1 MSKAKKKEMRQQAA
15 CEGKYEAICRDRQ
28 ERDELD
34 MLNRKTRERVDQM
47 QQELNDLQ
55 AKTVLENAM
64 HEAQLKE
71 QEAKAEYARL
81 VQEKKL
87 KALIDLVLLV
97 IMCAVTCAVMIA
109 LAYTGA
115 VAWWISALLAVG
127 LMMTCSFRSG
137 WLWHEIK
144 K

>member
-1 MSKAKKKEMRQQAA
+1 MSKSKKKTMRQQTA

-47 QQELNDLQ
+47 QQELW
-55 AKTVLENAM
+55 
-64 HEAQLKE
+64 E
-71 QEAKAEYARL
+71 QQAKAEYARL
-81 VQEKKL
+81 LQEKKL

-97 IMCAVTCAVMIA
+97 IMCAVTCAVMIT

-115 VAWWISALLAVG
+115 VAWWISALLIVG

>member
-1 MSKAKKKEMRQQAA
+1 
-15 CEGKYEAICRDRQ
+15 
-28 ERDELD
+28 
-34 MLNRKTRERVDQM
+34 M
-47 QQELNDLQ
+47 QQELW
-55 AKTVLENAM
+55 
-64 HEAQLKE
+64 E
-71 QEAKAEYARL
+71 QQAKAEYARIM
-81 VQEKKL
+81 QEKKL
-87 KALIDLVLLV
+87 KALFDLVLLV

-115 VAWWISALLAVG
+115 VAWWISALLIVG